1 MIKFAN
7 KKTRFALSALTL
19 GMASFATQVYANTL
33 SAMTVNQV
41 ATNTTQLRLSF
52 DGQPLLPQAYQ
63 QDGSNQLVL
72 DFNGAKNALPRE
84 NPINTGVVDKVLVLS
99 NGETTRLMVDL
110 QKDASYAYRVEG
122 NELVIEVMGN
132 HMTPA
137 PMPANSRIS
146 GVSATTQ
153 PSHVVNVAVNPL
165 LVPANAAASKISYDG
180 ISAINHTPDGAGGVV
195 TVVLANEAIPLD
207 VQRQG
212 NKIVV
217 RTTGATIPRHLLR
230 RINVGGLVDSI
241 EARNQG
247 NNGILTINMRGDYEY
262 QAYQSGAQLVIGIK
276 PPKMLTE
283 PTLEERVYTG
293 EPLSMEFQ
301 DVPVRTVLDVIANFT
316 GQNIVADDSVSGNIT
331 LRLINVPWD
340 QALDIILKSRNL
352 DKRVNGNVIWVA
364 PAQALAEQEAAAL
377 RAKNEIKELA
387 PLRTEYIRLNY
398 AKAQTVFELFE
409 KARTSTAN
417 TGNISG
423 NTPSSNSGLLS
434 PRGSIIVDTRTNTLI
449 VKDTSDNI
457 SNIRAMIEKIDVPL
471 SQVMIEARI
480 VTATDS
486 FSKDLGVRWAMR
498 HNQITQDGQTTVRT
512 GAANIGSSIVTEQ
525 ANLLNVDLGIPSSA
539 GRIAFGLLNISDT
552 MLNLELQAMQA
563 ERRGEVVSSPKVL
576 TADKQKAR
584 ISSGRQIPYL
594 EAAASGAATVSF
606 QEASL
611 SLEVTPNI
619 TPDGRIS
626 LDLNVTQGA
635 DSGERVNGVP
645 IITQDS
651 VQTNVVL
658 EDGQTVVLGGVYRNT
673 VGNGVSKVPFLGDL
687 PYVGRLFKSDTRN
700 NNKEEILIFITP
712 KIVNDSISR
721 IN

>member
-1 MIKFAN
+1 MTKFKSN
-7 KKTRFALSALTL
+7 KARFTLSALAFAV
-19 GMASFATQVYANTL
+19 ASFATQAYANTL
-33 SAMTVNQV
+33 SAMSVNQV
-41 ATNTTQLRLSF
+41 ASNTTQLRLAF
-52 DGQPLLPQAYQ
+52 DEAPLLPQAYQ
-63 QDGSNQLVL
+63 QAGSSQLVL
-72 DFNGAKNALPRE
+72 DFSGAKNALPRE
-84 NPINTGVVDKVLVLS
+84 NPVNTGVVDKVSVLS
-99 NGETTRLMVDL
+99 NGETTRLMIDL

-132 HMTPA
+132 NMSSA
-137 PMPANSRIS
+137 PMPANSRIT
-146 GVSATTQ
+146 GVTPA
-153 PSHVVNVAVNPL
+153 PEPAHVVNVAVNPL
-165 LVPANAAASKISYDG
+165 LVPANAMSSKVDYHG
-180 ISAINHTPDGAGGVV
+180 ITAVNHSPDGAGGTV
-195 TVVLANEAIPLD
+195 TVALTNEAIPLD

-217 RTTGATIPRHLLR
+217 RMTGATIPRHLLN
-230 RINVGGLVDSI
+230 RINVGGLVDNI
-241 EARNQG
+241 EAKNKG
-247 NNGILTINMRGDYEY
+247 NNGILTLNMSGDYEY
-262 QAYQSGAQLVIGIK
+262 QAYQSGAQLVISVK
-276 PPKMLTE
+276 PPEMLTE

-364 PAQALAEQEAAAL
+364 PAQTLAEQEAAAL
-377 RAKNEIKELA
+377 RAKNEIKDLA

-398 AKAQTVFELFE
+398 AKAQAVFELFE
-409 KARTSTAN
+409 KARTSSAN
-417 TGNISG
+417 TGNSG
-423 NTPSSNSGLLS
+423 NVPSSNSGLLS

-457 SNIRAMIEKIDVPL
+457 TNIRAMIEKIDVPL

-486 FSKDLGVRWAMR
+486 FSKDLGVRWGFR
-498 HNQITQDGQTTVRT
+498 HNRTVDGDTVTVRSS
-512 GAANIGSSIVTEQ
+512 GANISPSAAGDSG
-525 ANLLNVDLGIPSSA
+525 NLLNVDLGIPNPV
-539 GRIAFGLLNISDT
+539 GRIAFGLLDISNT

-563 ERRGEVVSSPKVL
+563 ERRGEVVASPKVL
-576 TADKQKAR
+576 TADKQRAR

-594 EAAASGAATVSF
+594 EASASGAATVSF

-626 LDLNVTQGA
+626 LELNVTQGA
-635 DSGERVNGVP
+635 DSGDRVNGVP
-645 IITQDS
+645 IITQDQ

-673 VGNGVSKVPFLGDL
+673 VGGGVSKVPFLGDL
-687 PYVGRLFKSDTRN
+687 PYVGRLFKNDTRN
-700 NNKEEILIFITP
+700 NNKEEVLIFITP